1 MKRRLLRAKRRARLV
16 VKHESVHGNVSGGI
30 YLCSQ
35 SANDRR
41 GSHVFRV
48 FSSQRCKRIEA
59 ILPKLQRA
67 LDRPVNNQVLNWYAS
82 CSCLS
87 IKGKIQIA
95 RQTEER
101 GS

>member
-1 MKRRLLRAKRRARLV
+1 MFRAEFTCA
-16 VKHESVHGNVSGGI
+16 VKAPTIN
-30 YLCSQ
+30 
-35 SANDRR
+35 AA
-41 GSHVFRV
+41 SHVFRV
-48 FSSQRCKRIEA
+48 FSSQRCKQIEA